1 MCIFFYRILDLNNC
15 IEISHVMTTSEDYDE
30 LSYTWKEWRDKSGK
44 LMRNGYKDYVSLVNK
59 AAKLN
64 SKISKLN

>member
-1 MCIFFYRILDLNNC
+1 MIIFVRFLDYYSFT
-15 IEISHVMTTSEDYDE
+15 EISHIMTTSEDYDE
-30 LSYTWKEWRDKSGK
+30 LSYTWKEWRDRSGK

-64 SKISKLN
+64 SKFLN

>member
-1 MCIFFYRILDLNNC
+1 
-15 IEISHVMTTSEDYDE
+15 MTTSEDYDE

-64 SKISKLN
+64 SKKNKNSIKILK